1 MKSKEQ
7 RIIEFLLCLFFG
19 YLGVHKFYAKNI
31 NMGIIYLV
39 TGGLL
44 GVGWFVDTIT
54 MLIGLIGKNKTDP
67 QLSISAGVIDSSKYE
82 YIRKLDELHKI
93 SYDKQSRI
101 VSIFTRK
108 WYDVCQKDFIVLDFE
123 TTGLDKV
130 YDSIIEI
137 AAIRFENG
145 VEKEKYVT
153 LVKPLLHIPPEA
165 TAINHI
171 TNQMVRNAPSEKDT
185 IPKLIDFIG
194 DSIIVGH
201 NVNFDIGFLEIAA
214 QRQGKNVQYN
224 YIDTMSIAKKLF
236 PDLPDYK
243 LGTIAQFL
251 DFDTSSLHRAE
262 ADVYVCSEIVKIAL
276 DTLST
281 DFDSVSKELKSVKA
295 TRPAQREEY
304 KHQISATQALAR
316 DGLQRKKL
324 GEHLV
329 IVSHHGGSCE
339 KCKKFEN
346 KILIDDVY
354 SGGSRK
360 DGNYMLLS
368 EAMAQGLFH
377 EGCRH
382 GLGTYYPELKDI
394 TGY

>member
-1 MKSKEQ
+1 MYLLIILVIVGVAIGIAKSKKSG
-7 RIIEFLLCLFFG
+7 RVSKNG
-19 YLGVHKFYAKNI
+19 YIDPTSVNSSYKYISKIDKLKN
-31 NMGIIYLV
+31 V
-39 TGGLL
+39 
-44 GVGWFVDTIT
+44 
-54 MLIGLIGKNKTDP
+54 
-67 QLSISAGVIDSSKYE
+67 
-82 YIRKLDELHKI
+82 
-93 SYDKQSRI
+93 SYDKRSKI

-108 WYDVCQKDFIVLDFE
+108 WYDVCQKDFVILDFE

-130 YDSIIEI
+130 FDSIIEI

-153 LVKPLLHIPPEA
+153 LVKPLLRIPPEA
-165 TAINHI
+165 TAVNHI
-171 TNQMVRNAPSEKDT
+171 TNKMVKSSPKADVA

-194 DSIIVGH
+194 NSIVIGH

-214 QRQGKNVQYN
+214 QRQGKIVQYN
-224 YIDTMSIAKKLF
+224 YIDTMSISKKLF
-236 PDLPDYK
+236 PDLSDYK
-243 LGTIAQFL
+243 LGTIAKSL

-262 ADVYVCSEIVKIAL
+262 ADVYVCAEIMKIAL
-276 DTLST
+276 DTLSA
-281 DFDSVSKELKSVKA
+281 DFENVSKELKAVKPLH
-295 TRPAQREEY
+295 TTSKSIGTSDY
-304 KHQISATQALAR
+304 NKVSATQALAR
-316 DGLQRKKL
+316 DGKLRKQL

-329 IVSHHGGSCE
+329 IVSRHGGSCDI
-339 KCKKFEN
+339 CKKFEN

-382 GLGTYYPELKDI
+382 GLGTYYPP
-394 TGY
+394 

>member
-1 MKSKEQ
+1 MYLLIILVIIGVAIGIAKSKKSGNVSKN
-7 RIIEFLLCLFFG
+7 G
-19 YLGVHKFYAKNI
+19 YIDPTSANSSYKYISKIDKLKN
-31 NMGIIYLV
+31 V
-39 TGGLL
+39 
-44 GVGWFVDTIT
+44 
-54 MLIGLIGKNKTDP
+54 
-67 QLSISAGVIDSSKYE
+67 
-82 YIRKLDELHKI
+82 
-93 SYDKQSRI
+93 SYDKRSKI

>member
-54 MLIGLIGKNKTDP
+54 MLIGLIEKNKTDS

-194 DSIIVGH
+194 DNIIVGH

-276 DTLST
+276 NTLST

-295 TRPAQREEY
+295 IRPAQREEY

>member
-1 MKSKEQ
+1 MYLFIALVVIVAIIIVKNNKKKS
-7 RIIEFLLCLFFG
+7 G
-19 YLGVHKFYAKNI
+19 SKN
-31 NMGIIYLV
+31 N
-39 TGGLL
+39 
-44 GVGWFVDTIT
+44 
-54 MLIGLIGKNKTDP
+54 
-67 QLSISAGVIDSSKYE
+67 ISAGVIDSSKYE

-93 SYDKQSRI
+93 SYDKKSRI

-108 WYDVCQKDFIVLDFE
+108 WYEVCQKDFVVLDFE

-171 TNQMVRNAPSEKDT
+171 TNQMVKNAPNEKDV

-194 DSIIVGH
+194 DSIIIGH